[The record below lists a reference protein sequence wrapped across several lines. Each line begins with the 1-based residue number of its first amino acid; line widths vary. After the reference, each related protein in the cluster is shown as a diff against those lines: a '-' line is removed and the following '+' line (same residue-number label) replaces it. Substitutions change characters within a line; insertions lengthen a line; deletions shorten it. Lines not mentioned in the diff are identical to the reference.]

1 MAYEKPTLLNK
12 TDESVRLSWAPVS
25 VHNLPADSRRV
36 SYVVESRELPN
47 SVWTKVAYNVPTSS
61 YLVRHL
67 RPDKEYEFRV
77 RAQNQ
82 HGVSEPS
89 RTATMEK
96 RVGQLLPLEISVI
109 HILSALGDPCTH
121 VFSALRKHVPHLLS
135 AHELVSYCPWI
146 Y

>member
-25 VHNLPADSRRV
+25 THSLPADSRRV
-36 SYVVESRELPN
+36 SYVVESRELPS
-47 SVWTKVAYNVPTSS
+47 SVWTKVAYNVPISS

-96 RVGQLLPLEISVI
+96 RVGQLPPLEHPCYPYVFCISQN
-109 HILSALGDPCTH
+109 
-121 VFSALRKHVPHLLS
+121 
-135 AHELVSYCPWI
+135 I
-146 Y
+146 YSLYSLYNMYFPEYSFPML